1 LRRLSAPFVISLLVL
16 LLPLVVMFALG
27 TGTVNISIVDIWRAI
42 MGLFSSDSSNSSLSS
57 SSQIHTILFD
67 IRLPRILLAL
77 CLGVIL
83 AISGAVMQGLFR
95 NPLADPSLIGVSG
108 GASVGASIV
117 IVMAGG
123 WIQSGS
129 ALGLSAVAAGAFAG
143 GFIATILVYRLA
155 TSELGTSVTTML
167 LAGIAIGA
175 IAGALNSLLSYFAD
189 NDMLRQISL
198 WQMGNLSTA
207 NWSRVAMVA
216 AVAALLVG
224 LFPRDGRALNAL
236 LLGESEARHLG
247 IDVQRVKRRLIV
259 LTALGIGTSVAMAGM
274 IGFVGLVVPHAI
286 RLLIGP
292 DHRWLLPGSALAG
305 AILLIIADSLAR
317 VVVAP
322 TELPTGILTALLGAP
337 FFIALLMQRR
347 REI

>member
-1 LRRLSAPFVISLLVL
+1 MRRLSAPLVISLLVL

-42 MGLFSSDSSNSSLSS
+42 MGLFSSDSSSSSSNFSS

-123 WIQSGS
+123 WMQSGS

-155 TSELGTSVTTML
+155 TSEIGTSVTTML

-224 LFPRDGRALNAL
+224 LFPRDSRALNAL

-259 LTALGIGTSVAMAGM
+259 LTALGIGTSVAM
-274 IGFVGLVVPHAI
+274 
-286 RLLIGP
+286 IGP

-305 AILLIIADSLAR
+305 AILLLSADSLAR

-347 REI
+347 REM